1 MNGKIYVYF
10 NRAKYEKEGIAKYYV
25 GQTIRELKDRS
36 RKNLEGYGWKNEK
49 CSNKFINGIR
59 KWGPDA
65 FEQTLLE
72 DNIKTQE
79 ELDALEIFYIEY
91 FDSFKNGYNSTT
103 GGGGISGY
111 KQTEESKKKSSFPG
125 ELNPMYGKKG
135 ELNPNYGKKR
145 SEETRKK
152 MSIGMKK
159 SRAEKGN
166 PFKGHKHTE
175 EYKNKMGK
183 TVECKE
189 LKELGYEYHFTRI
202 GLAEEYVKSTFNINV
217 KRITEV
223 CNGVQS
229 YCGTLKINGQKIRLT
244 WRFV

>member
-25 GQTIRELKDRS
+25 GQTIRELKDRC
-36 RKNLEGYGWKNEK
+36 RDDLKGYAWHLG
-49 CSNKFINGIR
+49 SDTKFANSIR

-103 GGGGISGY
+103 GGAGTKNY
-111 KQTEESKKKSSFPG
+111 EMNEEARKKCSRPG
-125 ELNPMYGKKG
+125 ELNGMYGKKG

-145 SEETRKK
+145 SEETTKK
-152 MSIGMKK
+152 ISIGVKK

-175 EYKNKMGK
+175 ECKNKIGK

-244 WRFV
+244 WKFV

>member
-25 GQTIRELKDRS
+25 GQTIRELKDRC
-36 RKNLEGYGWKNEK
+36 RDELKGYAWHLG
-49 CSNKFINGIR
+49 SDTKFANSIR
-59 KWGPDA
+59 KWGPEA

-103 GGGGISGY
+103 GGAGTKNY
-111 KQTEESKKKSSFPG
+111 EMNEEARKKCSRPG
-125 ELNPMYGKKG
+125 ELNGMYGKKG

-145 SEETRKK
+145 SEETTKK
-152 MSIGMKK
+152 ISIGVKK

-175 EYKNKMGK
+175 EYKNKIGK

-223 CNGVQS
+223 CNGVQN

-244 WRFV
+244 WKFV

>member
-25 GQTIRELKDRS
+25 GQTIRELKDRC
-36 RKNLEGYGWKNEK
+36 RDDLKGYAWHLG
-49 CSNKFINGIR
+49 SDTKFANSIR
-59 KWGPDA
+59 KWGPEA

-103 GGGGISGY
+103 GGAGT
-111 KQTEESKKKSSFPG
+111 KNHKMNEETRKKFSRPG

-152 MSIGMKK
+152 ISIGLKK

-175 EYKNKMGK
+175 EYKNKIGK

-244 WRFV
+244 WKFV

>member
-25 GQTIRELKDRS
+25 GQTIRELKDRC
-36 RKNLEGYGWKNEK
+36 RDDLKGYAWHLGNDT
-49 CSNKFINGIR
+49 KFANSIR

-103 GGGGISGY
+103 GGAGTKNY
-111 KQTEESKKKSSFPG
+111 KMNEEARKKCSRPG
-125 ELNPMYGKKG
+125 ELNGMYGKKG

-145 SEETRKK
+145 SEETTKK
-152 MSIGMKK
+152 ISIGVKK

-175 EYKNKMGK
+175 EYKNKIGK

-244 WRFV
+244 WKFV